1 MESLFPQPALCG
13 IQRASRW
20 HAPLALF
27 ALLLWWPLA
36 ELHTAESLKWD
47 FKPNAIIMLADDL
60 G

>member
-1 MESLFPQPALCG
+1 LFDLP
-13 IQRASRW
+13 
-20 HAPLALF
+20 
-27 ALLLWWPLA
+27 LWWPLA